1 LLAKEDLKK
10 LARERLKDA
19 ESLFHAGRYDGAV
32 YVCGYAVELA
42 LKHRICKTLKWDDYP
57 ASNKLNNFK
66 THDLDLLLLLS
77 GVKKKINAE
86 LWAEWSGVSGWTSE
100 LRYKPAGNVTKEET
114 RLMIEAAKTLL
125 KRL

>member
-1 LLAKEDLKK
+1 MVAKEDLKK

-77 GVKKKINAE
+77 GVKERIKTNF
-86 LWAEWSGVSGWTSE
+86 LSEWSAVSGWSSE
-100 LRYKPAGNVTKEET
+100 LRYRPIGSVTKNKT
-114 RLMIEAAKTLL
+114 RLMIEATKILL
-125 KRL
+125 KKL